1 MKWKAITIR
10 QFQELAQIEKS
21 AGDDFDIKVAKVA
34 HLEGKTLADMDQLS
48 IGQLNDLFRKYAD
61 LFNEVAPDKTM
72 REWFKDGI
80 KYKLISDIRDINAG
94 QYNEL
99 IHFSKGGDIVG
110 NLHRLM
116 ATLVMPMERKYFRWV
131 PMKKDHAKVSEL
143 MLDAPFHLCLK
154 SAVFFCKVYMASLKN
169 LTPFLAEQLMK
180 EGMKKSEA
188 LEAMEGLC
196 NLMDGIL
203 MPSKSQTLRT

>member
-116 ATLVMPMERKYFRWV
+116 ATLVMPLERKYFRWV
-131 PMKKDHAKVSEL
+131 PMKKDHAKVSDI

-154 SAVFFCKVYMASLKN
+154 SAVFFCKVYTASLKS

-180 EGMKKSEA
+180 EGMTRLEA

-196 NLMDGIL
+196 SLMDGIL

>member
-72 REWFKDGI
+72 REWYKDGV

-154 SAVFFCKVYMASLKN
+154 SAVFFCKVYTASLKN

-180 EGMKKSEA
+180 EGMTRLEA

-196 NLMDGIL
+196 SLMDGIL
-203 MPSKSQTLRT
+203 MPSKLPTSKT

>member
-72 REWFKDGI
+72 REWYKDGI
-80 KYKLISDIRDINAG
+80 KYKLIADIRDINAG

-116 ATLVMPMERKYFRWV
+116 ATLVMPLERKYFRWV
-131 PMKKDHAKVSEL
+131 PTKKDHAKVSDI

-154 SAVFFCKVYMASLKN
+154 SAVFFCKVFMESLKN
-169 LTPFLAEQLMK
+169 LSPFLAQELMK
-180 EGMKKSEA
+180 EGMTRLEA

-196 NLMDGIL
+196 SLMDGIL
-203 MPSKSQTLRT
+203 TPSKLPTLRT

>member
-21 AGDDFDIKVAKVA
+21 AADDFDIKVAKVA

-61 LFNEVAPDKTM
+61 LFNDVAPDKTM
-72 REWFKDGI
+72 REWYKDGI

-154 SAVFFCKVYMASLKN
+154 SAVFFCKVYRASLKN

-180 EGMKKSEA
+180 EGMTRLEA

-196 NLMDGIL
+196 SLMDGIL
-203 MPSKSQTLRT
+203 TPSKLPTLKT

>member
-10 QFQELAQIEKS
+10 QFQELALIEKS

-34 HLEGKTLADMDQLS
+34 HLEGKSLEEMDQLS

-61 LFNEVAPDKTM
+61 LFKEVAPDKTM
-72 REWFKDGI
+72 REWYKDGV
-80 KYKLISDIRDINAG
+80 KYKLIADIRDINAG

-131 PMKKDHAKVSEL
+131 PMKKDHAKVSDI

-154 SAVFFCKVYMASLKN
+154 SAVFFCKVFMESLKN
-169 LTPFLAEQLMK
+169 LSPYLAEQLMK
-180 EGMKKSEA
+180 EGMTRLKA
-188 LEAMEGLC
+188 LEAMEALSA
-196 NLMDGIL
+196 LMDGIL
-203 MPSKSQTLRT
+203 TPSKSQTLRT

>member
-1 MKWKAITIR
+1 MRWKAITIR

-21 AGDDFDIKVAKVA
+21 AADDFDIKVAKVA

-48 IGQLNDLFRKYAD
+48 IGQLNELFRKYAD

-72 REWFKDGI
+72 REWYKDGI
-80 KYKLISDIRDINAG
+80 KYKLIADIRDINAG

-116 ATLVMPMERKYFRWV
+116 ATLVMPLERKYFRWV
-131 PMKKDHAKVSEL
+131 PMKKDHAKVSDI

-154 SAVFFCKVYMASLKN
+154 SAVFFCKVYTASLKS

-180 EGMKKSEA
+180 EGMTRLEA

-196 NLMDGIL
+196 SLMDGIL

>member
-10 QFQELAQIEKS
+10 QFQELAAIENQG
-21 AGDDFDIKVAKVA
+21 GDDFDIKVAKVA

-72 REWFKDGI
+72 REWYKDGI
-80 KYKLISDIRDINAG
+80 KYKLIADIRDINAG

-99 IHFSKGGDIVG
+99 VHFSKGGDIVG

-131 PMKKDHAKVSEL
+131 PIKKDHAKVSDI

-154 SAVFFCKVYMASLKN
+154 SAVFFCKVYTTSLKS

-180 EGMKKSEA
+180 EGMTKSEA

-196 NLMDGIL
+196 SLMDGIL
-203 MPSKSQTLRT
+203 TPNKLPTLKT

>member
-1 MKWKAITIR
+1 
-10 QFQELAQIEKS
+10 
-21 AGDDFDIKVAKVA
+21 
-34 HLEGKTLADMDQLS
+34 MDQLS

-72 REWFKDGI
+72 REWYKDGI

-131 PMKKDHAKVSEL
+131 AIKKDHAKVSEL

-154 SAVFFCKVYMASLKN
+154 SAVFFCKVFTTSLKN
-169 LTPFLAEQLMK
+169 LTPFLADQLMK
-180 EGMKKSEA
+180 EGMTKSEA

-196 NLMDGIL
+196 SLMDGIL
-203 MPSKSQTLRT
+203 MPSKSQTLKT